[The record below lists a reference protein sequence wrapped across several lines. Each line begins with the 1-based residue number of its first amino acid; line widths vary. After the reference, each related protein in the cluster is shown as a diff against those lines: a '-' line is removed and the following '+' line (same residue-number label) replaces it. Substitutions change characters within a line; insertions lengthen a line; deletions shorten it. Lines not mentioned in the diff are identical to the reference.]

1 MSFFFFFFPLS
12 LAREHIWQRHECWKP
27 SAPALQRLRQPAP
40 GEEGGTQ
47 SAPRAAPPGTG
58 GIQGHSTTHGC
69 PMGTSHPHTHRQ
81 PDPTPRSC
89 CVWHKHRPCTGR
101 LWWRRSSQTPHTY
114 RWGESGSK
122 QVLPTSAACGSQQSP
137 SSKSSSMLL
146 HSMWQTP
153 SRRFQEKQRP
163 GRRQSPP
170 S

>member
-1 MSFFFFFFPLS
+1 MSFFFFFSLS

-40 GEEGGTQ
+40 GEEGGAQ
-47 SAPRAAPPGTG
+47 SAPRAAPPAQGASRGTA
-58 GIQGHSTTHGC
+58 
-69 PMGTSHPHTHRQ
+69 PHTDAPWAPHTCTHTGSQ
-81 PDPTPRSC
+81 TPRHQAAASGTTTD
-89 CVWHKHRPCTGR
+89 HAQGGSGGTAAP
-101 LWWRRSSQTPHTY
+101 SPPHTY